1 MSVKTNPRA
10 SSRVSWEGI
19 AYRLKEIR
27 GNTSQVDLGRALDAP
42 QNVVSRYER
51 GRVKPPLEYL
61 LAASRYADVTLD
73 WLITGEKPK
82 HRKRDASTLG

>member
-1 MSVKTNPRA
+1 MSRISEKTNPNS

-27 GNTSQVDLGRALDAP
+27 GKTSQVELGGTLGVP

-51 GRVKPPLEYL
+51 GRVKPPLDYL

-82 HRKRDASTLG
+82 HRKRDA

>member
-1 MSVKTNPRA
+1 MSRIIEKATPRV

-19 AYRLKEIR
+19 AYRLREIR
-27 GNTSQVDLGRALDAP
+27 GSTSQVELGKALGAP

-51 GRVKPPLEYL
+51 GRVKPPLDYL
-61 LAASRYADVTLD
+61 LTASRYADVTLD

-82 HRKRDASTLG
+82 RRKREA

>member
-1 MSVKTNPRA
+1 MSRISEKTNRNP

-27 GNTSQVDLGRALDAP
+27 GKTSQVELGGALGVP

-51 GRVKPPLEYL
+51 GRVKPPLDYL
-61 LAASRYADVTLD
+61 LAASRYANVTLD

-82 HRKRDASTLG
+82 HRKRDA